1 MHSNGK
7 AAPTSLLPPTRRAL
21 PPPLPAATWHP
32 VAWMPLLSA
41 SSLPPRRL
49 RGCGH
54 RIAHRARSPTL
65 AHARPRSPTL
75 AHARPRS
82 PTLAHARCTR
92 RAASGEF
99 LERSGD
105 VADGMRVGGAPRW
118 PRRELA
124 AERRAPAVDAAMGA
138 AMSAARRRQLPG
150 GGDFGVGG
158 ADGEASREKE
168 IAASLVLS
176 RVTRAMRGSVGSWGH
191 ATDLLH
197 AVLPRREPLAL
208 RAFGVEGG
216 GCGVRRVLCTSRVGA
231 YHAGLCT

>member
-54 RIAHRARSPTL
+54 RIAHRA
-65 AHARPRSPTL
+65 
-75 AHARPRS
+75 RS

>member
-1 MHSNGK
+1 MVRQ
-7 AAPTSLLPPTRRAL
+7 RRL
-21 PPPLPAATWHP
+21 RYCHRRGVRYHRLYLRQPGTLSPGCRYSPPPLCLLVGSEAVAT
-32 VAWMPLLSA
+32 A
-41 SSLPPRRL
+41 S
-49 RGCGH
+49 
-54 RIAHRARSPTL
+54 RI
-65 AHARPRSPTL
+65 